1 VYQHDVGSL
10 REKKVLRGNK
20 MSRFK
25 TMFGVIEE
33 SEINK
38 LNKVCRDIS
47 LKDSTFSYV
56 IKKPRAPE
64 LIKKFVGILII
75 YSDSEEMANKR
86 GGWFLHVMK
95 DAKVSDY
102 FWIKICKGKC
112 V

>member
-1 VYQHDVGSL
+1 MT
-10 REKKVLRGNK
+10 RW
-20 MSRFK
+20 K
-25 TMFGVIEE
+25 TMFGIIEE

-38 LNKVCRDIS
+38 LNKVCKDIS

-64 LIKKFVGILII
+64 LIKKFAGILII
-75 YSDSEEMANKR
+75 YSDSEDMANKR

-95 DAKVSDY
+95 EAKVSDY
-102 FWIKICKGKC
+102 FWTKVCKGRC